1 MSSEFEAYKTLLKN
15 TLLENGS
22 SKESVA
28 EFMNLLDTIKIDV
41 IGGKPPS
48 LFEKIGGSD
57 ALKQFNEKLFINI
70 MEEKRIRHYF
80 INVNLNK
87 CKGHFLEFITM
98 AMGGHSK

>member
-1 MSSEFEAYKTLLKN
+1 MEG
-15 TLLENGS
+15 GS

-48 LFEKIGGSD
+48 LLEKVGGEEVMG
-57 ALKQFNEKLFINI
+57 AFCKKLFELI

-80 INVNLNK
+80 INVADLHK
-87 CKGHFLEFITM
+87 VEQHFKEFIFM
-98 AMGGHSK
+98 ATGGSSK